1 MTNPVDS
8 AAATPGLGVPPLT
21 APVRPRKPSVT
32 DRTLDSGLRVVAV
45 RKPGVPLVEL
55 RLRVPFASP
64 RPERP
69 AQASLLS
76 DVMLTGTDRY
86 DRAGLAAAVQALG
99 GDLSVG
105 VNSDRLLLSGSVLA
119 TALRPML
126 DLVADVLTG
135 ATYVPGEVETER
147 ARLVE
152 RLTIARSRAQTI
164 AHEALAR
171 AMFGDHP
178 YAHDL
183 PQIGDVQAVTPAQLR
198 RLHKSTVLPGGAT
211 LVVVGDVTP
220 GRAIAQ
226 VEAALAD
233 WTGAGRNTRMP
244 KLPPITGGPVQLVDR
259 PGSVQSSV
267 RLGTAAL
274 RRTDDAYPA
283 LQLANL
289 VFGGY
294 FSSRW
299 TENLREDKGYT
310 YGPHSRI
317 EHDALGSTL
326 TLDADVSTDVTAPSL
341 LETEY
346 ELGRIS
352 TLPVTE
358 AEVESVRQYA
368 TGTLAL
374 SIATQAGLASTLS
387 ALLGNGVGVEWLSE
401 HPRRLAKVTVE
412 EVSAAAAEFFA
423 PARFARVVVG
433 DAATVAGPLARLT
446 SVESV
451 ARDGR

>member
-1 MTNPVDS
+1 MSTPV
-8 AAATPGLGVPPLT
+8 ATVPALT
-21 APVRPRKPSVT
+21 APVRSKKLSVT
-32 DRTLDSGLRVVAV
+32 DRVLDNGLRVVAV
-45 RKPGVPLVEL
+45 RRSGVPLVEL

-64 RPERP
+64 KPTRP

-76 DVMLTGTDRY
+76 DAILTGTGRH
-86 DRAGLAAAVQALG
+86 DRAGLAAAIQALG
-99 GDLSVG
+99 ADLGVG
-105 VNSDRLLLSGSVLA
+105 VNADRFSMSGSTLA

-126 DLVADVLTG
+126 DLMAEVLTE
-135 ATYVPGEVETER
+135 ASYVPAEVEVER
-147 ARLVE
+147 ARLAE
-152 RLTIARSRAQTI
+152 RLTIARSRAGTV
-164 AHEALAR
+164 ASEALGR
-171 AMFGDHP
+171 AMYGADHP
-178 YAHDL
+178 YARDL
-183 PQIGDVQAVTPAQLR
+183 PQVEDIEAVTPAQLR
-198 RLHKSTVLPGGAT
+198 RLHRDTVVPTGAT

-220 GRAIAQ
+220 SRAIAQ
-226 VEAALAD
+226 VEAAFAT
-233 WTGAGRNTRMP
+233 WTGVAKAPRMP
-244 KLPPITGGPVQLVDR
+244 KLPPIVGGPVQLIDR
-259 PGSVQSSV
+259 PGSVQSSL
-267 RLGTAAL
+267 RMGTAAL

-317 EHDALGSTL
+317 EHDALGSVL
-326 TLDADVSTDVTAPSL
+326 TLDTDVSTEVTAPSL

-358 AEVESVRQYA
+358 AEVDSVRQYA

-374 SIATQAGLASTLS
+374 SVATQAGLASTLS
-387 ALLGNGVGVEWLSE
+387 TLIGNGVGVDWLAE
-401 HPRRLAKVTVE
+401 HPRRLAKVTVD

-423 PARFARVVVG
+423 PSRFVRVIVG
-433 DAATVAGPLARLT
+433 DAATITAPLTRLT
-446 SVESV
+446 EVEAV
-451 ARDGR
+451 TRDAG